1 MQPSWRYRPTRVTR
15 KVNIGNF
22 ICQMSGD
29 IAPNKGVCGVPVV
42 RPMKGF
48 LNESNRSFVV
58 HISRFCQVE
67 NQLSCSQICW
77 CIKNGNI
84 IPLLSNT
91 NVATNA
97 GRTFIYFYE
106 NKGSVLTLW
115 KYQSAGKWKMYRK
128 MYTACFR
135 NWAGASVTLSCP
147 WNLLCTVMYLFSHSE
162 NRQPI
167 EERFNTSSI
176 GIGRCAKEKPES
188 EETIKLSWVFG
199 LWSTRISYLY

>member
-22 ICQMSGD
+22 IRQMSGD
-29 IAPNKGVCGVPVV
+29 IAPNKGVCGVPVF

-48 LNESNRSFVV
+48 LNGSNRSFVV

-67 NQLSCSQICW
+67 NQLSCSQVCW

-97 GRTFIYFYE
+97 GQTFIYFYE
-106 NKGSVLTLW
+106 NKGSVLILW
-115 KYQSAGKWKMYRK
+115 KYQSAGK
-128 MYTACFR
+128 
-135 NWAGASVTLSCP
+135 
-147 WNLLCTVMYLFSHSE
+147 CTGKCT
-162 NRQPI
+162 QPV
-167 EERFNTSSI
+167 
-176 GIGRCAKEKPES
+176 
-188 EETIKLSWVFG
+188 EETEQELSG
-199 LWSTRISYLY
+199 LLWLRHVHEIYYVL